1 MGSRSTL
8 RQAQGERI
16 WDGQGERGDW
26 IPAFAGMT
34 EGVAGMAEGDAGMAE
49 GGEGMTEGVVGMTK
63 GGGGDDGR
71 GGGLGMELDA
81 TG

>member
-26 IPAFAGMT
+26 IPACAGMT
-34 EGVAGMAEGDAGMAE
+34 EGVRE
-49 GGEGMTEGVVGMTK
+49 
-63 GGGGDDGR
+63 
-71 GGGLGMELDA
+71 
-81 TG
+81 